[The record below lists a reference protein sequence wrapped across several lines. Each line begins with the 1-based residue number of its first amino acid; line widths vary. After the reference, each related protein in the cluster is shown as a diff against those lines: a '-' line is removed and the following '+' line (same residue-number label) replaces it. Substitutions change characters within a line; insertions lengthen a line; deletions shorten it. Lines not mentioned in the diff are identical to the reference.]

1 MWRPVY
7 AGVALK
13 QIQDIVTRR
22 YVLSVDNDGEFRSR
36 ASDLGLQP
44 KIQKKKIKIARKK
57 SEKKCRGV
65 EKKKCLGVVRIR

>member
-1 MWRPVY
+1 VWRPVY
-7 AGVALK
+7 AGADLK

-44 KIQKKKIKIARKK
+44 KIQKKKSK
-57 SEKKCRGV
+57 SREKKV
-65 EKKKCLGVVRIR
+65 KKNVVVLKKKNVLVW

>member
-1 MWRPVY
+1 VWRPVY
-7 AGVALK
+7 AGAALK

-44 KIQKKKIKIARKK
+44 KIQKKKNQNR
-57 SEKKCRGV
+57 
-65 EKKKCLGVVRIR
+65 EKKK